1 LSEIFGDRI
10 SFFYRFLTFLS
21 TPEPI
26 KVVWLKEPGEDVAG
40 QQTNAKEKDD
50 KNKNF
55 GVDSREESSVSGGI
69 TASNIAIDLGGI
81 GIGSAVPGGTA
92 PRLGNRNSID
102 MSVFGYGGE
111 SNRLL
116 VGNGV

>member
-1 LSEIFGDRI
+1 M
-10 SFFYRFLTFLS
+10 T
-21 TPEPI
+21 
-26 KVVWLKEPGEDVAG
+26 AG
-40 QQTNAKEKDD
+40 QQTNQKNEKDD
-50 KNKNF
+50 KHKNF
-55 GVDSREESSVSGGI
+55 GVDSREESSVGI
-69 TASNIAIDLGGI
+69 TASNLAIDLGGI

-102 MSVFGYGGE
+102 MSVFGYGNGE